1 MMRLSQQVDNM
12 QNIKYY
18 YVGDLVN
25 LVTDLGGTLKV
36 SEKNLEGVHH
46 SSKKRKWTKNKS
58 NITLVTLVIL

>member
-25 LVTDLGGTLKV
+25 LVTNLDGTLKV

-46 SSKKRKWTKNKS
+46 SSKKRK
-58 NITLVTLVIL
+58 

>member
-46 SSKKRKWTKNKS
+46 SSKKRK
-58 NITLVTLVIL
+58 